1 MYCLGV
7 KKKLNRI
14 PKLRRWKCWIHVFFK
29 IIQEICAMGNVD
41 LPGASLKRKVHPT
54 NDKTQRAAIIEPPP
68 TVDSVVVEIMSS
80 EEENN
85 ADADDISTTSE

>member
-1 MYCLGV
+1 
-7 KKKLNRI
+7 
-14 PKLRRWKCWIHVFFK
+14 
-29 IIQEICAMGNVD
+29 MGNVD

-68 TVDSVVVEIMSS
+68 TVEIMSS